1 MNNLCLIC
9 RGGKRLCGKII
20 CPIELKARSL
30 IKNLNIKKELYGSS
44 PPSVFVGRIGYPKVY
59 VGPMTPPI
67 VGDTSI
73 MDMPE
78 LWINEKLERIVE
90 YRYSLIRGVMNFNI
104 NSINNRVITTLQE
117 ISLSRT
123 PVDMEMILLK
133 EPLPI
138 LKIDENSQIFGPYA
152 PLKSFNI
159 FSIKVDYR
167 LEKAYYDWDLEARE
181 AIFELYKKGV
191 PVSSIQKAFSMGS
204 FGLLKN
210 RRLVPT
216 RWSITAVDSII
227 SKKLINEIKNY
238 ESIDKFMLFHRYY
251 MYNNFAAILIPGN
264 WSFEWM
270 EGWFPGTFWNKNSHK
285 PIIMGDYEGYW
296 GRIKYPDIGGC
307 YFATRLAITEYLSK
321 IKRQAIAF
329 VIREIFPEFPLPLG
343 VWFVRENIRA
353 MLNSKPLI
361 FEELS
366 DVLNYLGK
374 IMKIPI
380 TEWINNSII
389 LKNMLF
395 QRKINEFN

>member
-1 MNNLCLIC
+1 
-9 RGGKRLCGKII
+9 
-20 CPIELKARSL
+20 
-30 IKNLNIKKELYGSS
+30 
-44 PPSVFVGRIGYPKVY
+44 
-59 VGPMTPPI
+59 
-67 VGDTSI
+67 
-73 MDMPE
+73 
-78 LWINEKLERIVE
+78 
-90 YRYSLIRGVMNFNI
+90 
-104 NSINNRVITTLQE
+104 
-117 ISLSRT
+117 
-123 PVDMEMILLK
+123 
-133 EPLPI
+133 
-138 LKIDENSQIFGPYA
+138 
-152 PLKSFNI
+152 
-159 FSIKVDYR
+159 
-167 LEKAYYDWDLEARE
+167 
-181 AIFELYKKGV
+181 
-191 PVSSIQKAFSMGS
+191 
-204 FGLLKN
+204 
-210 RRLVPT
+210 
-216 RWSITAVDSII
+216 
-227 SKKLINEIKNY
+227 EIKNY